1 MGTGIVFRGEVI
13 RLEAEVQPTVNKQF
27 DLLAEH
33 LLDKQMDRYT
43 VYLCSTNDMQL
54 QRLRDIFSDKGMRL
68 ILCPWKGRFMRDL
81 VMPRSRC
88 VFIRNTR
95 FSIVTKNTV

>member
-1 MGTGIVFRGEVI
+1 ML
-13 RLEAEVQPTVNKQF
+13 RLEAEVQPAVNKQF

-54 QRLRDIFSDKGMRL
+54 QRLRDIFSVKDMK
-68 ILCPWKGRFMRDL
+68 
-81 VMPRSRC
+81 
-88 VFIRNTR
+88 
-95 FSIVTKNTV
+95 